1 MPGTVSAD
9 LTRAAGPAVAVPAQP
24 WWQSRSELVFA
35 AWVLFAAAC
44 VVLVATFSAVGVI
57 AFHVV
62 WVSMSVVYGIQGWS
76 PRRTALVLVVVL
88 ASTTVAMAAFIR
100 AEGADWMELTEVPL
114 MAGVFLAMVW
124 HVRRRAAALA
134 ESLAAAERERR
145 AHELK
150 ELFVRN
156 CSHEMRT
163 PITVARGYAEL
174 VRGQVQTDGAREDV
188 DVVVDELDKLGGLA
202 TRLLQL
208 ADAYEAEHF
217 EWGQVDLDGLARRT
231 VQRWR
236 PAADRD
242 WQLDSVPVVVEG
254 DESRLEAALDSLV
267 ENALKFTSDG
277 DMILVRCAP
286 TNDGADLVVEDSGVG
301 FAASRRGDTR
311 ASGRPGTGLGLAI
324 VKAVAEAHGGGTE
337 LRDRAGGG
345 SVVTL
350 RVARHR
356 PAATAARQDVSA
368 PAPG

>member
-1 MPGTVSAD
+1 MPGTATTD
-9 LTRAAGPAVAVPAQP
+9 LTRAAVGPAAGPAA
-24 WWQSRSELVFA
+24 SRFSRDELVFA
-35 AWVLFAAAC
+35 AWVLFAAANM
-44 VVLVATFSAVGVI
+44 VVMVAFAAAGVI
-57 AFHVV
+57 AFHVI

-76 PRRTALVLVVVL
+76 ARRTYVVLGVVVVATTL
-88 ASTTVAMAAFIR
+88 AMSAFIR

-134 ESLAAAERERR
+134 ESLASSERERR

-174 VRGQVQTDGAREDV
+174 VRSQVQTDGAREDV

-202 TRLLQL
+202 NRLLQL
-208 ADAYEAEHF
+208 ADAYEATHF
-217 EWGQVDLDGLARRT
+217 EWGDVDLDGLVRHT

-236 PAADRD
+236 PAAERD
-242 WQLDSVPVVVEG
+242 WRVESVPVVVEG
-254 DESRLEAALDSLV
+254 DESRLETALDSLV

-277 DMILVRCAP
+277 DTILVRCVP
-286 TNDGADLVVEDSGVG
+286 TADGADLVVEDSGVG
-301 FAASRRGDTR
+301 FAASRSGGTR

-324 VKAVAEAHGGGTE
+324 VKAIAETHGGGTE

-350 RVARHR
+350 RIARHR
-356 PAATAARQDVSA
+356 PVPALPRPELSA